1 MIFEKENLNS
11 NSVRPLYDS
20 KQSGN
25 ILLEICENGQVP
37 TRPVQTRPV
46 QTRQSTCSIFTK
58 PYLVN
63 QPSKPAQVG
72 QPGNHRPVSR
82 AGDSEL
88 DTVTMKSS
96 TVYKE
101 NANINLKSIFT
112 CKTCMDAF
120 NG

>member
-37 TRPVQTRPV
+37 TRPVPTRPV